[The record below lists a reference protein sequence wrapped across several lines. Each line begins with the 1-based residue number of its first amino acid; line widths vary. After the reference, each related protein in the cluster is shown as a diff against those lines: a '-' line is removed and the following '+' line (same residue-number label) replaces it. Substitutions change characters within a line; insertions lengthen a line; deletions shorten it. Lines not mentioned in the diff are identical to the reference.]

1 MELIQSCL
9 VVSKRCKIITEI
21 KVGMGNGGN
30 AVPPSEASV
39 QESSPFAPKGPGQNK
54 KNN

>member
-30 AVPPSEASV
+30 AVPPSEASM

-54 KNN
+54 KK

>member
-1 MELIQSCL
+1 MLGGI
-9 VVSKRCKIITEI
+9 KKGAKIITEI

-30 AVPPSEASV
+30 AVPPSEASM
-39 QESSPFAPKGPGQNK
+39 QESSPFAPKGPSQNK